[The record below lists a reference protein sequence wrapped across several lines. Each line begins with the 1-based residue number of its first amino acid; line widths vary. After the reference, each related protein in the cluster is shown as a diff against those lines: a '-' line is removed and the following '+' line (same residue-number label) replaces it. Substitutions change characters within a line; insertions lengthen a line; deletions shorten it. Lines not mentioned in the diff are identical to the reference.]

1 MSELGPIIQGG
12 GIVLSGALV
21 FKLLDIAL
29 KVWATR
35 NQKTQVEPQP
45 LDVVTEKKAEYV
57 TKEEFKRHVEEVQRR
72 FEAGNAAFKELRK
85 EISGMRE
92 DLHAGLNKINDRI
105 SPVAE
110 ACAANSAAIQIL
122 LKERD
127 K

>member
-1 MSELGPIIQGG
+1 MSEMGSIIQGG

-21 FKLLDIAL
+21 FKLLDIGY

-35 NQKTQVEPQP
+35 HQKTKVEPQP
-45 LDVVTEKKAEYV
+45 LAVELAQRYV
-57 TKEEFKRHVEEVQRR
+57 TCEQCAAKHAEVDKRFQI
-72 FEAGNAAFKELRK
+72 GTNAFKELRN
-85 EISGMRE
+85 EMSGMRK
-92 DLHAGLNKINDRI
+92 DLHEGLAKINDRI